1 MKPRV
6 ILIGI
11 LALAFMAPAG
21 LKSVEAQQK
30 TTCEA
35 KFDNMDIAP
44 GFWREG
50 NSGTFTTNGETG
62 TVICTGP
69 VNGKQPTGSGT
80 WGASGRY
87 GTKDPD
93 TCDNAEGIF
102 ENSMTIPTAD
112 GPQTM
117 KNKGNWVAG
126 TFKGGG
132 AFGGE
137 FTGETGD
144 GTYETTPKTGDCVTS
159 PMTQI
164 RGVVR
169 WTMKG

>member
-1 MKPRV
+1 VKSRV
-6 ILIGI
+6 ILVGS
-11 LALAFMAPAG
+11 LALALTALSG
-21 LKSVEAQQK
+21 VEKLEAQQK

-35 KFDNMDIAP
+35 KFDSMDISP

-62 TVICTGP
+62 TVTCNGP

-87 GTKDPD
+87 GTKNPD

-112 GPQTM
+112 GPQKV
-117 KNKGNWVAG
+117 KNKGDWAAG
-126 TFKGGG
+126 AFKGGG

-144 GTYETTPKTGDCVTS
+144 GTFEVTPKKGDCVTS

-164 RGVVR
+164 SGVVR
-169 WTMKG
+169 WALKG

>member
-1 MKPRV
+1 MKSRRIFV
-6 ILIGI
+6 GI
-11 LALAFMAPAG
+11 LALAFIAPAG
-21 LKSVEAQQK
+21 LEQVEAQQK

-35 KFDNMDIAP
+35 KFDRMDVAP
-44 GFWREG
+44 GFWRDG

-62 TVICTGP
+62 TVTCNGP
-69 VNGKQPTGSGT
+69 VNGKAPTGAGT
-80 WGASGRY
+80 WGAAGRY
-87 GTKDPD
+87 GVKDPD
-93 TCDNAEGIF
+93 TCSNAEGTY

-112 GPQTM
+112 GPQ
-117 KNKGNWVAG
+117 KVANKGNWVAG
-126 TFKGGG
+126 AFKGGG

-144 GTYETTPKTGDCVTS
+144 GTFEVVPKSGDCVTS

-164 RGVVR
+164 SGVVR